1 MMMTTIIIFIC
12 TFNCRSAVFIMYS
25 YRIAIFKKIL
35 SIVLAIFVT
44 SLFMKLY
51 KQSNNTCQKIGKM

>member
-1 MMMTTIIIFIC
+1 MMTTIIIFIS
-12 TFNCRSAVFIMYS
+12 TFSSSSAVFIMYS